1 MKNLKVRN
9 TKTGKIRELTETAVK
24 YLKKHNQWVNL
35 EILPDRLPEQPV
47 YIPPAPEITPE
58 ITPEPK
64 PQTDSETE
72 PVKRGRKPKTEI
84 Q

>member
-9 TKTGKIRELTETAVK
+9 TKTGKIRELTEVAVK

-47 YIPPAPEITPE
+47 YVQPAPEITPE
-58 ITPEPK
+58 PEPE
-64 PQTDSETE
+64 TDSEFE

>member
-47 YIPPAPEITPE
+47 YVAPAPEV
-58 ITPEPK
+58 TPEPE
-64 PQTDSETE
+64 TESEPE

>member
-1 MKNLKVRN
+1 MKKFKVRN

-47 YIPPAPEITPE
+47 YIPPAPEVTPE
-58 ITPEPK
+58 

>member
-1 MKNLKVRN
+1 MKKLKVRN
-9 TKTGKIRELTETAVK
+9 TKTGNIRELTETAVK

-47 YIPPAPEITPE
+47 YVAPAPEVTPE
-58 ITPEPK
+58 VTPEPE
-64 PQTDSETE
+64 TDSEPE

>member
-9 TKTGKIRELTETAVK
+9 TKTGNIRELTETAIK
-24 YLKKHNQWVNL
+24 YLKKHNLWVNL

-47 YIPPAPEITPE
+47 YVAPASEV
-58 ITPEPK
+58 TPEPE
-64 PQTDSETE
+64 TDSETE

>member
-47 YIPPAPEITPE
+47 YVAPAPEV
-58 ITPEPK
+58 TPEPE
-64 PQTDSETE
+64 TDSEPETE